1 MLACPNENRA
11 GWSKLRWL
19 IDGMNLI
26 GARPDGW
33 WNDPDR
39 AMRTLAKRL
48 EDYAAET
55 GDEVTVVFDRK
66 PASLDP
72 HQRVLVVVAR
82 WKGRNAADHEIEVMV
97 GDDDDPGGL
106 RVVTSDRRL
115 SEKIRALGAKA
126 VSSGSFR
133 ARLDRTLR

>member
-1 MLACPNENRA
+1 MYRTRP
-11 GWSKLRWL
+11 KQVRWL

-39 AMRTLAKRL
+39 AMRTLAERL
-48 EDYAAET
+48 DDYAAQT
-55 GDEVTVVFDRK
+55 GDEVTVVFDRR
-66 PASLDP
+66 PASLEP
-72 HQRVLVVVAR
+72 HDQVRVVVAR
-82 WKGRNAADHEIEVMV
+82 WKGRDAADREIEVMV
-97 GDDDDPGGL
+97 EDDQDPGAL

-115 SEKIRALGAKA
+115 AEKIRALGAKT

-133 ARLDRTLR
+133 ARLDRTFG

>member
-1 MLACPNENRA
+1 V
-11 GWSKLRWL
+11 RWL

-39 AMRTLAKRL
+39 AMRALAETLDA
-48 EDYAAET
+48 YAAQT
-55 GDEVTVVFDRK
+55 GDDVTVVFDRR
-66 PASLDP
+66 PASLES
-72 HQRVLVVVAR
+72 HHKLRVVVAR

-97 GDDDDPGGL
+97 GDDEEPGTL

-115 SEKIRALGAKA
+115 AEKVRALGAKT

-133 ARLDRTLR
+133 ARLDRTLG

>member
-1 MLACPNENRA
+1 MYRTRPNQV
-11 GWSKLRWL
+11 RWL

-39 AMRTLAKRL
+39 AMRALAETLDA
-48 EDYAAET
+48 YAAQT
-55 GDEVTVVFDRK
+55 GDDVTVVFDRR
-66 PASLDP
+66 PASLES
-72 HQRVLVVVAR
+72 HHKLRVVVAR

-97 GDDDDPGGL
+97 GDDEEPGTL

-115 SEKIRALGAKA
+115 AEKVRALGAKT

-133 ARLDRTLR
+133 ARLDRTLG

>member
-1 MLACPNENRA
+1 V
-11 GWSKLRWL
+11 RWL

-39 AMRTLAKRL
+39 AMRALAQRL
-48 EDYAAET
+48 DDYAAQS
-55 GDEVTVVFDRK
+55 GDEVTVVFDRR
-66 PASLDP
+66 PVSLEP
-72 HQRVLVVVAR
+72 HDRVRVVVAR

-97 GDDDDPGGL
+97 EDDEEPVAL

-115 SEKIRALGAKA
+115 AEKIRALGAIT
-126 VSSGSFR
+126 VPSGSFR
-133 ARLDRTLR
+133 ARLDRTVG

>member
-1 MLACPNENRA
+1 V
-11 GWSKLRWL
+11 RWL

-39 AMRTLAKRL
+39 AMRALAQRL
-48 EDYAAET
+48 DDYAAQS
-55 GDEVTVVFDRK
+55 GDEVTVVFDRR
-66 PASLDP
+66 PVSLEP
-72 HQRVLVVVAR
+72 HDRVRVVVAR

-97 GDDDDPGGL
+97 EDDEEPGAL

-115 SEKIRALGAKA
+115 AERIRALGAIT
-126 VSSGSFR
+126 VPSGSFR
-133 ARLDRTLR
+133 ARLDRTVG

>member
-1 MLACPNENRA
+1 V
-11 GWSKLRWL
+11 RWL

-39 AMRTLAKRL
+39 AMRALAQRL
-48 EDYAAET
+48 DDYAAQS
-55 GDEVTVVFDRK
+55 GDEVTVVFDRR
-66 PASLDP
+66 PVSLEP
-72 HQRVLVVVAR
+72 HDRVRVVVAR

-97 GDDDDPGGL
+97 EDDEEPGAL

-115 SEKIRALGAKA
+115 AEKIRALGAIT
-126 VSSGSFR
+126 VPSGSFR
-133 ARLDRTLR
+133 VRLDRTVG

>member
-1 MLACPNENRA
+1 M
-11 GWSKLRWL
+11 RWL

-39 AMRTLAKRL
+39 AMRALAQRL
-48 EDYAAET
+48 DDYAAQS
-55 GDEVTVVFDRK
+55 GDEVTVVFDRR
-66 PASLDP
+66 PVSLEP
-72 HQRVLVVVAR
+72 HDRVRVVVAR

-97 GDDDDPGGL
+97 EDDEEPGAL

-115 SEKIRALGAKA
+115 AEKIRALGAIT
-126 VSSGSFR
+126 VPSGSFR
-133 ARLDRTLR
+133 ARLDRTVG